1 MASILEQLLD
11 NKHLV
16 VGISELSNMTGTSP
30 RQLRYWEQKGWIAAI
45 PDEQHAARRYQ
56 LPAVVKAELIKKF
69 LDEGFTLKK
78 AAEKA
83 EARLKKVSHVQTVL
97 PNILHDVKVIDDR
110 FTIFSLGAFEPKN
123 ERLILLHDSEL
134 DTLRYHIIPMDEVFD
149 YTTLC
154 HKLNEQ

>member
-11 NKHLV
+11 NEHLV

-110 FTIFSLGAFEPKN
+110 FTIFSLGVSSQRMNVSFYYMIVSWTPYA
-123 ERLILLHDSEL
+123 
-134 DTLRYHIIPMDEVFD
+134 
-149 YTTLC
+149 TTSFQWT
-154 HKLNEQ
+154 KSSTIQRFATN